1 MTGGPLWWHLFFG
14 KIYLVDEQTILYR
27 QHSNNAVGAK
37 NSSITDI
44 LSKISSREYKQSIDR
59 LFFVQSEILLD
70 NYRDTMNAKDVK
82 TAEKFMNIRGMNYI
96 SKIRTII
103 QYGFYKHG
111 FMRNA
116 GLFFFYITIY
126 KTV

>member
-1 MTGGPLWWHLFFG
+1 MHDWWAALVASIFG

-59 LFFVQSEILLD
+59 LFVQSEILLD

-116 GLFFFYITIY
+116 GLFFFI
-126 KTV
+126 